1 MEYMTDV
8 LGIISDT
15 LDISHGTEGPGKE
28 DMVLFAESAPSG
40 QVDHEGDDF
49 VVQPAQRQI
58 EVAHRKSRHIDY
70 LVLRLKH
77 RANRA
82 RNAPIPANA
91 ENMIVVDMVLAPP
104 NIPRT
109 TIGAVTVVPI
119 FAP

>member
-1 MEYMTDV
+1 MYFLTNIENWTD
-8 LGIISDT
+8 
-15 LDISHGTEGPGKE
+15 DITVEKTRARFSHTYSSNSG
-28 DMVLFAESAPSG
+28 ESMIFIWSA
-40 QVDHEGDDF
+40 
-49 VVQPAQRQI
+49 AQRQI